1 MFLNGGLCPA
11 LQYSIRPCF
20 RSYMQMNMVTSRKGT
35 KNVTE
40 KSSLYQLYNQ
50 FASKKL

>member
-20 RSYMQMNMVTSRKGT
+20 RSFMQMNMVTSRKGT
-35 KNVTE
+35 KNKRVT
-40 KSSLYQLYNQ
+40 QITQIQTCN
-50 FASKKL
+50 